1 MEDEIRLVKVR
12 QHFDAPVVDD
22 LFGEVW
28 NEVERLLDSYAL
40 EPGSRVGITA
50 GSRGVSDAVEVY
62 RAAVETL
69 KEKGHEPFL
78 FASMG
83 SHGRGTAEGQQDLL
97 RSLGVTEEK
106 VGAPVLC
113 SDEVVQM
120 GETEAPLKGLPVYA
134 AREAAEADGVL
145 VVNRVKP

>member
-1 MEDEIRLVKVR
+1 MEDEIRLGKGR
-12 QHFDAPVVDD
+12 EHFDALGMDD

-28 NEVERLLDSYAL
+28 NEIERLLDSYTL

-83 SHGRGTAEGQQDLL
+83 SHGRGMAKGQQDLL
-97 RSLGVTEEK
+97 HSLGVTEEN
-106 VGAPVLC
+106 V
-113 SDEVVQM
+113 
-120 GETEAPLKGLPVYA
+120 
-134 AREAAEADGVL
+134 
-145 VVNRVKP
+145 